1 MFLLQIDT
9 ITKAVADT
17 TAQVTTATAPK
28 ELRFI
33 DLLFSGGWV
42 MVPLLL
48 LFFLALVIF
57 IERYLTIRKASK
69 DETNLMQQ
77 VKESIT
83 AGKLDSALAICRSSN
98 TALGRML
105 QKGLLRIGR
114 PIKDI
119 EGAIENIGKLEVSKL
134 EKNISIL
141 GIVAGI
147 APMLGFVGT
156 ISGVIRIFYNISLTD
171 NISMGTIAGGLYE
184 KMITSAS
191 GLIIGILAYVAYH
204 VLNIMVDRVILKM
217 ETDAVEFIDLLEE
230 PIIHNPDKS
239 IKTNIHHLKK
249 ELLVSRKSISPLR
262 EAISRF
268 SKSESKYINDES
280 KLFIRDLYD
289 HTVQVLDMVESYRD
303 TINGLQDLYLSEIS
317 FKMNQ
322 VMQILTIISVIFV
335 PLTFLAGIYGM
346 NFDVLPE
353 LHWKY
358 GYMYFWI
365 FSVYRI

>member
-9 ITKAVADT
+9 MTQAVADSAAQT
-17 TAQVTTATAPK
+17 VQTAAAAQ

-33 DLLFSGGWV
+33 DLLFKGGWV
-42 MVPLLL
+42 MIPLLL

-57 IERYLTIRKASK
+57 LERYLTIRKAAK

-77 VKESIT
+77 VKQSIT
-83 AGKLDSALAICRSSN
+83 SGKLESAIAICRGSN

-119 EGAIENIGKLEVSKL
+119 EGAIENVGKLEVSKL

-171 NISMGTIAGGLYE
+171 NISMGVIAGGLYE
-184 KMITSAS
+184 KMITSAA
-191 GLIIGILAYVAYH
+191 GLMIGILAYVGYH
-204 VLNIMVDRVILKM
+204 ILNIMVDRVILKM

-230 PIIHNPDKS
+230 PG
-239 IKTNIHHLKK
+239 
-249 ELLVSRKSISPLR
+249 
-262 EAISRF
+262 
-268 SKSESKYINDES
+268 
-280 KLFIRDLYD
+280 
-289 HTVQVLDMVESYRD
+289 Q
-303 TINGLQDLYLSEIS
+303 
-317 FKMNQ
+317 
-322 VMQILTIISVIFV
+322 
-335 PLTFLAGIYGM
+335 
-346 NFDVLPE
+346 
-353 LHWKY
+353 
-358 GYMYFWI
+358 
-365 FSVYRI
+365 